1 MAPMCVDEAPFILFR
16 GSRCSLIDAA
26 AAREVTRLVMDL
38 DLALAKAAKGLCRRE
53 INKPIAG
60 SMRYCPDCLRF
71 GWIASRRRCF
81 GRLPADDRCWAVVSQ
96 ARQPRAALSHPP
108 FGEAP
113 WPATNVTCN
122 PLRAVLRPSVIPSR
136 E

>member
-1 MAPMCVDEAPFILFR
+1 MISHIAARPPCVR
-16 GSRCSLIDAA
+16 KGSRQ
-26 AAREVTRLVMDL
+26 ARTAGCVSRFVM

-81 GRLPADDRCWAVVSQ
+81 GRLPADDRCWAVVNQ